1 MCPGLKCC
9 RKLLHGVRTGFLP
22 IAGSLGD
29 RLSKTRVFIA
39 GMVVFMLTSLGC
51 ALAVNVPML
60 IAFRALQARGGAGL
74 STRNSPTAMRFV
86 RAEHSGRSCARLRL
100 ATVRLKKRVD

>member
-1 MCPGLKCC
+1 M
-9 RKLLHGVRTGFLP
+9 RTGFLP

-74 STRNSPTAMRFV
+74 STRNAPTAINAFCSCGTQWSILC
-86 RAEHSGRSCARLRL
+86 ATASGDCAPQK
-100 ATVRLKKRVD
+100 AG